1 MKNDYWNIKISTL
14 DILKLDVYQSLI
26 WKSLYPD
33 MDKKLLQT
41 TYTTENNFH
50 EISFQIS
57 NLQCIRNFQKTCTTT
72 NFMTEN
78 VKIIKSDLEVIIVL

>member
-33 MDKKLLQT
+33 MGKELLQT

-50 EISFQIS
+50 KISFQIS
-57 NLQCIRNFQKTCTTT
+57 NLQCMATYVQK
-72 NFMTEN
+72 FF
-78 VKIIKSDLEVIIVL
+78 

>member
-33 MDKKLLQT
+33 MGKKLLQT
-41 TYTTENNFH
+41 TYTTENNFR

-57 NLQCIRNFQKTCTTT
+57 NLQCIHIK
-72 NFMTEN
+72 
-78 VKIIKSDLEVIIVL
+78 KILHMYKNKPALPVSIF

>member
-33 MDKKLLQT
+33 MGKKLLQT
-41 TYTTENNFH
+41 TYTTENNFR

-57 NLQCIRNFQKTCTTT
+57 NSQCMVDALLQ
-72 NFMTEN
+72 EHH
-78 VKIIKSDLEVIIVL
+78 SYD